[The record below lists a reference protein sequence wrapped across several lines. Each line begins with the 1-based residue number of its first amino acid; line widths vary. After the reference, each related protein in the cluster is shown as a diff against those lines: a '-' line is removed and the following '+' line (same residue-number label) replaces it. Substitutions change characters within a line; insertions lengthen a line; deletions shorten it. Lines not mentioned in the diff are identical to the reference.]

1 KKGIDVPGRI
11 RVFGFGVGT
20 EYIGEVVEPSL
31 SIFDVKTRAIGE
43 EAARVLIEQII
54 TGNWTPIEKMIGGRI
69 ILRESA

>member
-1 KKGIDVPGRI
+1 M
-11 RVFGFGVGT
+11 
-20 EYIGEVVEPSL
+20 EPSL

-54 TGNWTPIEKMIGGRI
+54 TGNWNPIEKMIGGRI